1 MNARPLIL
9 AVAGLAA
16 AVPLFGQPPTVPTWR
31 LPSPFPA
38 PVEHLGPFPPPL
50 AAADQEKLIARLD
63 SSEPAER
70 AEALRRLAQAPEAA
84 DLLRKAAEKN
94 PGAGVRVRAEKA
106 LAAVTDDLARKRLAR
121 LGEYAKNRQVDR
133 LIETMVYWRES
144 LVNDDRDAPRTLT
157 EGILDVCYRE
167 FKDDMPKLTFH
178 PGINRLRIGTRLP
191 RVTASDCV
199 AETLDDPRTHSL
211 GHGFGVVRDK
221 ALLSSSDMCFV
232 NGDVS
237 IRGGVRGLLVCNGNV
252 RITRAATYD
261 VVILCTGDLSF
272 DARVDKCLL
281 VAGGEIKF
289 DPDALKKAPSS
300 EFEVELKKVAGDA
313 IKFDKSLVGKD
324 ARLRS
329 KEKKLAEVIK
339 LYDCRAGGLEVA
351 DAGKEVRVTASD
363 PAGPFGKAGFQK
375 DDVIERLDGFPVPD
389 VRTLNK
395 LLCRATIGAT
405 GEALVRVRRGG
416 GPVHITVRVPD

>member
-94 PGAGVRVRAEKA
+94 PDAGVRVRAEKA

-167 FKDDMPKLTFH
+167 F
-178 PGINRLRIGTRLP
+178 
-191 RVTASDCV
+191 
-199 AETLDDPRTHSL
+199 
-211 GHGFGVVRDK
+211 
-221 ALLSSSDMCFV
+221 
-232 NGDVS
+232 
-237 IRGGVRGLLVCNGNV
+237 
-252 RITRAATYD
+252 
-261 VVILCTGDLSF
+261 
-272 DARVDKCLL
+272 
-281 VAGGEIKF
+281 
-289 DPDALKKAPSS
+289 
-300 EFEVELKKVAGDA
+300 
-313 IKFDKSLVGKD
+313 
-324 ARLRS
+324 
-329 KEKKLAEVIK
+329 
-339 LYDCRAGGLEVA
+339 
-351 DAGKEVRVTASD
+351 
-363 PAGPFGKAGFQK
+363 
-375 DDVIERLDGFPVPD
+375 
-389 VRTLNK
+389 
-395 LLCRATIGAT
+395 
-405 GEALVRVRRGG
+405 
-416 GPVHITVRVPD
+416 